1 MITKITTISSKH
13 NMEIKYIMFYLV
25 LLAFFL
31 IIAYKK
37 KEWIEKIYKHR
48 FLTAFIIF
56 SITVIFQVSGSSI
69 GIWNNFFGTTET
81 INKGV
86 LLGKSQGIRSDEWAT
101 FTIFNF
107 SQKYNTLKPFSF
119 FSNSIRADKTDLFLE
134 YGGPVLDIGIIYRIF
149 QVGYILFG
157 NSRGLAF
164 FWNARFIM
172 LIMVTFELM
181 MIITNKKKKLS
192 LLGTMLIALS
202 PIVSWW
208 FSINGLVEMLISMQ
222 LAIVLLDKY
231 MLETNFKKRILY
243 LIGIAISAGT
253 FLFAFYPSWEI
264 PLAYVTAG
272 LGIWII
278 IKNYKKCKIYKRDII
293 SIGII
298 VSIFGIT
305 LGYLLTKSWNTIEII
320 LNTVYPGSR
329 LEIGGGCIAK
339 LFEYPINTF
348 FNINN
353 RGLLSNTCEE
363 AVFFDI
369 FPLGLIFTIIVLIK
383 QKKKDVLLII
393 LTILDVFFGIW
404 LIFGFPKI
412 IAKITLLSNSQASRT
427 YLAFGIINIMML
439 IRALALFEVK
449 VTVRKSLILSI
460 FLSTIVTALTYKYY
474 SYYLY
479 LYMIIIIYTMLL
491 VLFYLIFRINKKIE
505 MNLLLISI
513 FSISIISSLIVN
525 PIRVGTDVIYEQPI
539 VKQIESIIDKDKEG
553 KWIVEGLGYPYIN
566 IPIMVGAPTINCT
579 NVYPDLDRWKL
590 IDKNEKY
597 GDVYNRYAHITINLQ
612 TDKDSSFE
620 LMTPDS
626 FITYLN
632 VDDLDVL
639 DVRYILTPNSL
650 EKYSSEKIKFELIG
664 QENIFKIYKIN

>member
-1 MITKITTISSKH
+1 MITKITTILSNH
-13 NMEIKYIMFYLV
+13 NMEIKYTMFYLV

-56 SITVIFQVSGSSI
+56 AITVIFQVSGSSI

-81 INKGV
+81 INEGV

-181 MIITNKKKKLS
+181 MVITNKKKKLS

-253 FLFAFYPSWEI
+253 FLFVFYPSWEI

-348 FNINN
+348 FN
-353 RGLLSNTCEE
+353 S
-363 AVFFDI
+363 
-369 FPLGLIFTIIVLIK
+369 
-383 QKKKDVLLII
+383 
-393 LTILDVFFGIW
+393 
-404 LIFGFPKI
+404 
-412 IAKITLLSNSQASRT
+412 
-427 YLAFGIINIMML
+427 
-439 IRALALFEVK
+439 
-449 VTVRKSLILSI
+449 
-460 FLSTIVTALTYKYY
+460 KY
-474 SYYLY
+474 
-479 LYMIIIIYTMLL
+479 
-491 VLFYLIFRINKKIE
+491 
-505 MNLLLISI
+505 
-513 FSISIISSLIVN
+513 
-525 PIRVGTDVIYEQPI
+525 
-539 VKQIESIIDKDKEG
+539 
-553 KWIVEGLGYPYIN
+553 
-566 IPIMVGAPTINCT
+566 
-579 NVYPDLDRWKL
+579 
-590 IDKNEKY
+590 
-597 GDVYNRYAHITINLQ
+597 
-612 TDKDSSFE
+612 
-620 LMTPDS
+620 
-626 FITYLN
+626 
-632 VDDLDVL
+632 
-639 DVRYILTPNSL
+639 
-650 EKYSSEKIKFELIG
+650 
-664 QENIFKIYKIN
+664 

>member
-1 MITKITTISSKH
+1 MITKITTILVKH
-13 NMEIKYIMFYLV
+13 NNEIKYILFYMI
-25 LLAFFL
+25 LLSIFL

-56 SITVIFQVSGSSI
+56 AITVIIQVSGSSI
-69 GIWNNFFGTTET
+69 GIWNYFFGTSEV
-81 INKGV
+81 IDEGV
-86 LLGKSQGIRSDEWAT
+86 ILGKSQGVRSDEWAT

-107 SQKYNTLKPFSF
+107 SQKYNNLKPFGF
-119 FSNSIRADKTDLFLE
+119 FSNSIRADKTNLFLE
-134 YGGPVLDIGIIYRIF
+134 YGGPVLDVGIIYRIF

-181 MIITNKKKKLS
+181 MVITNKKKKLS
-192 LLGTMLIALS
+192 LLGTMLIAFA

-231 MLETNFKKRILY
+231 MLETDFKKRILY

-278 IKNYKKCKIYKRDII
+278 IKNYKKCKINKKDII

-305 LGYLLTKSWNTIEII
+305 IGYLLTKSWDTIKII

-329 LEIGGGCIAK
+329 LEIGGGCISK
-339 LFEYPINTF
+339 LFEYPINVF
-348 FNINN
+348 FNINSS
-353 RGLLSNTCEE
+353 GLLTNTCEE
-363 AVFFDI
+363 AVFFDL
-369 FPLGLIFTIIVLIK
+369 FPLGVIFTIIVLIK
-383 QKKKDVLLII
+383 QKKKDILLII

-412 IAKITLLSNSQASRT
+412 IAQITLLSNSQATRT
-427 YLAFGIINIMML
+427 YLAFGMINIIML
-439 IRALALFEVK
+439 IRALSLLELNINVKKSIIFSIALG
-449 VTVRKSLILSI
+449 II
-460 FLSTIVTALTYKYY
+460 ITALTYKYY
-474 SYYLY
+474 SYYLHI
-479 LYMIIIIYTMLL
+479 YMTITIFIMLT
-491 VLFYLIFRINKKIE
+491 VVFYLFFRINKKNA

-513 FSISIISSLIVN
+513 FLISIINSLIVN
-525 PIRVGTDVIYEQPI
+525 PIRIGNDVIYEQPLI
-539 VKQIESIIDKDKEG
+539 KQIESIVEEDKDG
-553 KWIVEGLGYPYIN
+553 KWIVEGIGYPYIN

-579 NVYPDLDRWKL
+579 NVYPNLERWRL
-590 IDKNEKY
+590 IDKDGSYDE
-597 GDVYNRYAHITINLQ
+597 VYNRYAHIALKLQ
-612 TDKDSSFE
+612 NKETSFE
-620 LMTPDS
+620 LTAPDAFS
-626 FITYLN
+626 IYLN
-632 VDDLDVL
+632 VDDLKL
-639 DVRYILTPNSL
+639 LNAKYILTSNNL
-650 EKYSSEKIKFELIG
+650 EDYNTEKIKFELIG
-664 QENIFKIYKIN
+664 QENMFKIYKIN